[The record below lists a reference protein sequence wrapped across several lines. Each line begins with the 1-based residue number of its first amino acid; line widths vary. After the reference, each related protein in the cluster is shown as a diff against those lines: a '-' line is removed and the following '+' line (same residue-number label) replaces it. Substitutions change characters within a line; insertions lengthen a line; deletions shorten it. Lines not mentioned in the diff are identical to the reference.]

1 MLDAGLDP
9 LSDHVGLGFI
19 ARNHM
24 GEVLFSRW
32 LCDQR
37 LKLAEEAECLA
48 AWTGLKYTLS
58 SWKGRVWLESDCLA
72 TIHHLKDQCKNR
84 STFSHT
90 IEEAEEIL
98 KNFREVRISK
108 CHRSANEVAHELCQF
123 GRRELSNV
131 LLMTSQPACRRL

>member
-48 AWTGLKYTLS
+48 AWTGLKYTPHG
-58 SWKGRVWLESDCLA
+58 KGASGWNQTA
-72 TIHHLKDQCKNR
+72 
-84 STFSHT
+84 
-90 IEEAEEIL
+90 
-98 KNFREVRISK
+98 
-108 CHRSANEVAHELCQF
+108 
-123 GRRELSNV
+123 
-131 LLMTSQPACRRL
+131 SQRYII